1 MGVVMATIMMTA
13 MYVTYSVVN
22 NSYSQVTDR
31 AKISRAGRDMVGMM
45 MKDRRA
51 FDQNEQTR
59 SEAVRLIKISAM
71 LHEEGSF
78 NKPALELSVF
88 SASLIFL
95 LSFTTYLQ
103 LLREETREQLMI
115 MRLD

>member
-1 MGVVMATIMMTA
+1 MRQPLAEGIIK
-13 MYVTYSVVN
+13 S
-22 NSYSQVTDR
+22 R
-31 AKISRAGRDMVGMM
+31 FKIGMM

-59 SEAVRLIKISAM
+59 SEAFRLIKISAM
-71 LHEEGSF
+71 LHEKGSF